1 MNQIVES
8 RTIALNIKK
17 LRLSRNMTQFDMGDL
32 LGYSDRQI
40 RRLEKEG
47 TMNIEVVNLVAKVF
61 STSVESILFKQD
73 AFHILGVID
82 SI

>member
-1 MNQIVES
+1 MNQIVEI
-8 RTIALNIKK
+8 RTIALNIKN

-47 TMNIEVVNLVAKVF
+47 TMNIEVVNLIAKVF
-61 STSVESILFKQD
+61 NIPVESILFKQD
-73 AFHILGVID
+73 AFYILGVVGFL
-82 SI
+82 